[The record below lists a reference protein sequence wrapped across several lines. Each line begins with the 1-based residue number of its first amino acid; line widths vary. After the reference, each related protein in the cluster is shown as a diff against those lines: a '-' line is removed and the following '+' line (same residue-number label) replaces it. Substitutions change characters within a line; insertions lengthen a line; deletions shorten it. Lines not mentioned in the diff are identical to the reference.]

1 MTTSTFQTRL
11 RALIDAMGV
20 TDSRF
25 AALVGMSQGMLCNIL
40 SGKHDPSFKT
50 LQKIHEKVGADIQYL
65 MGERE

>member
-20 TDSRF
+20 TDMRF
-25 AALVGMSQGMLCNIL
+25 AELIGVRRGVICQIL
-40 SGKHDPSFKT
+40 LGHVNPSFKT